1 MPAVQ
6 CFRRLCSR
14 GGKIAPADLDSL
26 DAIGPRPPPS
36 GEASIVVLFDVAEIQ
51 MAQYLLDHSAAE
63 PGRRT
68 RILRSL
74 KVLLIIPLVAC
85 FNYWPFVI
93 PFADPA
99 GGMWANWTYLIAHIF
114 ALNYIAGRCMLA
126 VWTRAFRPED
136 LAEVWC
142 VMWSAPLVT
151 PCVCGLIHVVASFAG
166 VFPVPLSAAAACL
179 PAVLVTQRVAQY
191 FMPAHVVTATVRQF
205 GWFLFVV
212 IGAWRCG

>member
-1 MPAVQ
+1 MSCHRVVYRVTGSRFSPAV
-6 CFRRLCSR
+6 
-14 GGKIAPADLDSL
+14 GDTK
-26 DAIGPRPPPS
+26 

-99 GGMWANWTYLIAHIF
+99 GGTWANFQKDPRTAFVVFI
-114 ALNYIAGRCMLA
+114 YIYVYIYIYIYIYIL
-126 VWTRAFRPED
+126 
-136 LAEVWC
+136 
-142 VMWSAPLVT
+142 
-151 PCVCGLIHVVASFAG
+151 H
-166 VFPVPLSAAAACL
+166 
-179 PAVLVTQRVAQY
+179 VAQ
-191 FMPAHVVTATVRQF
+191 MQCCICTHPNLINPCRWDV
-205 GWFLFVV
+205 G
-212 IGAWRCG
+212 